1 MDNPCLGVTQRV
13 EIPPIVSD
21 VGRCSTPRSPR
32 LRSTLRREER
42 AGLRLLALAVVVT
55 FVVLPVSR
63 AAANPVSDTQNHL
76 NQVSN
81 QLAAAQAQAAQIAGQ
96 LQADSARLDVLATQY
111 EQAQEQV
118 QALDAQLT
126 TTRTQIA
133 QTKARV
139 AAAQATLRAAA
150 LKSYMSGTTDNSF
163 ESLFNSGGEQALVT
177 QEYRQVASANISSA
191 IDTLHQAQAA
201 LASQEN
207 QLQATEDQARA
218 AANQVA
224 AAQQQAQTVQSQQ
237 QAQLD
242 QAKGQVATLVAQKQQ
257 AQQAA
262 AAAQYQAQLAAEQ
275 AAAAAAAANQGGAPT
290 YTNVSVSPG
299 AGGAVQAAESQ
310 LGVPY
315 RWGAESPK
323 GSPDPGFDCS
333 GLTQWSWGQ
342 AGVSLPRTAQEQ
354 YDAIPHVPM
363 SDLQPGDL
371 VFWDDGT
378 SSVQHVGMYVG
389 NGDVVDAPHT
399 GDVVRI
405 QAIWGNG
412 LVGAG
417 RP

>member
-1 MDNPCLGVTQRV
+1 MSFV
-13 EIPPIVSD
+13 
-21 VGRCSTPRSPR
+21 
-32 LRSTLRREER
+32 
-42 AGLRLLALAVVVT
+42 LLPL
-55 FVVLPVSR
+55 SR

-76 NQVSN
+76 NQVSS
-81 QLAAAQAQAAQIAGQ
+81 QLANAQAQAAQIAAQ
-96 LQADSARLDVLATQY
+96 LQADSARLDVLASQY

-126 TTRTQIA
+126 TTRAQIA

-139 AAAQATLRAAA
+139 VAAQATLRAAA

-163 ESLFNSGGEQALVT
+163 ESLFTSGGEQALVT
-177 QEYRQVASANISSA
+177 QEYRQVASAHISSA

-201 LASQEN
+201 LAAQEN
-207 QLQATEDQARA
+207 QLQTTEDQARA
-218 AANQVA
+218 AASQVA
-224 AAQQQAQTVQSQQ
+224 AAQQQAQTVEAQQ

-242 QAKGQVATLVAQKQQ
+242 QAKGQVATLVAAKQQ

-262 AAAQYQAQLAAEQ
+262 AAAAYQAQLAAEQ
-275 AAAAAAAANQGGAPT
+275 AAAAANHGGGAT
-290 YTNVSVSPG
+290 FTNVSVSPG

-333 GLTQWSWGQ
+333 GLTQWAWRQ

-354 YDAIPHVPM
+354 YDAIPHVSM
-363 SDLQPGDL
+363 SSIQPGDL
-371 VFWDDGT
+371 VFWNDGT